1 MSFALTG
8 KGNIIIYGA
17 ATSGKIIYDILK
29 KNHIDIVAFI
39 DKRADELG
47 ELYGKRVVAS
57 MDDLSD
63 LVREDC
69 VIIIAVKNVF
79 EHSKIAV
86 RLLQGGINCILY
98 KPHSVLAGGGTDDER
113 RIGECYDCLLSN
125 QLDKLFDIPETHNI
139 VVYEC
144 QDSAVIREKDGYI
157 WARIPVSLI
166 YANKSNNK
174 SIWGDIPVLS
184 MFPHI
189 GLFQEF
195 LCEQSRG
202 GIEDYVDFCC
212 EAAKNAGD
220 IKITERWKQNVV
232 SNRLDVFYH
241 METAYQLDRDF
252 FLRNAP
258 RAKWNDAGYFN
269 LLGGKHRCT
278 FLAAKGDQYI
288 TLQLLKKDYDAWMNP
303 DRALDLNEKLNQIFR
318 SRKGKGI
325 IEHPFFYQYPLDGGT
340 FFYKMWVQIC
350 MFLSRYIYA
359 KQHNF
364 IFDGMTAFVSV
375 EDMGYTARNL
385 SRTGMKVYRKTEN
398 MQIEKKIDEVVGA
411 TAGEYLQEENE
422 PDVDLAVIENVEYG
436 KAKFCFVVSDR
447 KLETG
452 DNGKILLQ
460 GFMSQGKKYLY
471 LFDNILI

>member
-1 MSFALTG
+1 MFSINE
-8 KGNIIIYGA
+8 KCSIVIYGA

-29 KNHIDIVAFI
+29 KSHIDVVAFI

-47 ELYGKRVVAS
+47 ELYGKRVAAS

-63 LVREDC
+63 LVCEDC

-79 EHSKIAV
+79 EHSKIAA
-86 RLLQGGINCILY
+86 RLLQSGINCILY
-98 KPHSVLAGGGTDDER
+98 KPHAVLAGGGTDDEK
-113 RIGECYDCLLSN
+113 RISECYDCLLN
-125 QLDKLFDIPETHNI
+125 NRLDKLVHIPETYNI
-139 VVYEC
+139 AVYEC
-144 QDSAVIREKDGYI
+144 HDSAVVREEDGYI

-166 YANKSNNK
+166 YTNKSNDK
-174 SIWGDIPVLS
+174 SIWGDIPILS

-195 LCEQSRG
+195 LCEQSEG
-202 GIEDYVDFCC
+202 GIEDYVDFCS

-258 RAKWNDAGYFN
+258 RAEWNDAGYFN

-288 TLQLLKKDYDAWMNP
+288 TLQLLKKDYDAWINHN
-303 DRALDLNEKLNQIFR
+303 RAFDLNERLNRIFQN
-318 SRKGKGI
+318 RKGTGI

-340 FFYKMWVQIC
+340 FFYKMWVRIC
-350 MFLSRYIYA
+350 MFLSRYIYV
-359 KQHNF
+359 KQHDF
-364 IFDGMTAFVSV
+364 MFGDMTAFVSV

-385 SRTGMKVYRKTEN
+385 SRAGMKVYRKTEN
-398 MQIEKKIDEVVGA
+398 MQIEREIDEVTGVA
-411 TAGEYLQEENE
+411 AGEYLQEENE
-422 PDVDLAVIENVEYG
+422 PDVDVAVVENVKYG
-436 KAKFCFVVSDR
+436 KAKFCFTVSDR
-447 KLETG
+447 RLETG
-452 DNGKILLQ
+452 DTGKIFLE

-471 LFDNILI
+471 LFDQL